1 MKHHGGYNDECYA
14 SCNSSGNGGNNGNG
28 NSLTRLQLLGKIQEL
43 DFAKVET
50 GLYLDAYPDNKA
62 ALKYYREVCEHLDAL
77 TKSYEMTY
85 GPLTTGGAA
94 HTSTDTWSWTKGPL
108 PWQYEMWEE
117 F

>member
-50 GLYLDAYPDNKA
+50 GLYLDAYPDNRA

-85 GPLTTGGAA
+85 GPVTMGDAA

>member
-14 SCNSSGNGGNNGNG
+14 SCNSSGNGGNNGNA
-28 NSLTRLQLLGKIQEL
+28 L
-43 DFAKVET
+43 DCAKVET
-50 GLYLDAYPDNKA
+50 GLYLDAYPDNRA